1 MYGVMNAKS
10 GYGGGITS
18 IEEEKV
24 PGVIGERNVYG
35 VERMVTT
42 SMLTKDHVMYG
53 YMDSAN
59 VPGTSWGIHIVHQ
72 YPAK

>member
-1 MYGVMNAKS
+1 MNVKS

-24 PGVIGERNVYG
+24 LDVIGEKCVWCR
-35 VERMVTT
+35 T
-42 SMLTKDHVMYG
+42 YG
-53 YMDSAN
+53 YNKHVDKGSCHVWVN
-59 VPGTSWGIHIVHQ
+59 GQCKRPGDVVGIHIVHQ

>member
-1 MYGVMNAKS
+1 MYGVINAKS
-10 GYGGGITS
+10 GYGKGITS

-24 PGVIGERNVYG
+24 LDAIGERNVYG

-42 SMLTKDHVMYG
+42 SVLTKDYV
-53 YMDSAN
+53 SAN

>member
-24 PGVIGERNVYG
+24 LDVIGERNVYG
-35 VERMVTT
+35 VDRMITT
-42 SMLTKDHVMYG
+42 RLLTKEHVMYG
-53 YMDSAN
+53 
-59 VPGTSWGIHIVHQ
+59 
-72 YPAK
+72 